1 MSLRHLV
8 AVTVLGLS
16 FAAAA
21 DQPNVQPGQWEFTS
35 TTSFTGMPMP
45 EQTLS
50 SSECVT
56 AEDIS
61 EGFAFDVDVENCEI
75 QNMDKRPDGMNYTM
89 VCRQEGMEMVMEAE
103 LRFMGDRTEGTM
115 DARTMT
121 PMGPMNMRTVL
132 EGRRVG
138 DC

>member
-1 MSLRHLV
+1 MLLRKF
-8 AVTVLGLS
+8 
-16 FAAAA
+16 FAATLLGFSVAAFA

-35 TTSFTGMPMP
+35 TTSFIGMPMP
-45 EQTLS
+45 EQTLT

-61 EGFAFDVDVENCEI
+61 EGFAFDVDVENCVMEK
-75 QNMDKRPDGMNYTM
+75 MDKRPDGMNYTM
-89 VCRQEGMEMVMEAE
+89 VCREDGVEMVMEAE

-115 DARTMT
+115 NARTMT

-132 EGRRVG
+132 EGRRIG

>member
-8 AVTVLGLS
+8 AATALGLS

-56 AEDIS
+56 AEDIA

-89 VCRQEGMEMVMEAE
+89 VCRQEGMEMTMEAE
-103 LRFMGDRTEGTM
+103 LKFMGDRTEGTM
-115 DARTMT
+115 DAQTMT